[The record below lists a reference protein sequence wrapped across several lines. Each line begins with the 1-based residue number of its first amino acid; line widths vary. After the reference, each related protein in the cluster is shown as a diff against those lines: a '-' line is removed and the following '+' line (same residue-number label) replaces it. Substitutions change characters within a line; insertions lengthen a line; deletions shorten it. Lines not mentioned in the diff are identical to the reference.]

1 MYRDLDLSA
10 LRLFVVVGQ
19 LGVVTRAAS
28 KLHLTQSAV
37 LTQIKR
43 MEQNLD
49 QTLLKRV
56 GRRVELTGQG
66 EQLLEYVHRMVA
78 LNDEAWGRRKC
89 PQFESEIT
97 LGVLYD
103 ITYPYIPNIQREF
116 NAAYP

>member
-1 MYRDLDLSA
+1 MYRSLDLSA
-10 LRLFVVVGQ
+10 LRSFVAVGE

-28 KLHLTQSAV
+28 KLQLTQSAV
-37 LTQIKR
+37 SMQIKR

-56 GRRVELTGQG
+56 GRRVEVTEQG
-66 EQLLEYVHRMVA
+66 EQLLGYVHRMAVLTDKA
-78 LNDEAWGRRKC
+78 RGRRKC

-103 ITYPYIPNIQREF
+103 ITHPYIPNIQREF
-116 NAAYP
+116 NAA